1 MSIVMTGEIRKTKMM
16 TDTAPYIVPYSYRV
30 VDDRV
35 AIYHPGGAKLVYTK
49 SQVSHFLQTGKIG
62 LRELSSHEII
72 MLEKAWEIL
81 NNGS

>member
-1 MSIVMTGEIRKTKMM
+1 MPIAMIGEIRKTKMM
-16 TDTAPYIVPYSYRV
+16 TDTTPYVVPYSYRV

-62 LRELSSHEII
+62 LRELSAHEII
-72 MLEKAWEIL
+72 MLEKAWENLI
-81 NNGS
+81 NGS

>member
-72 MLEKAWEIL
+72 MLEKVWEIL